1 VWPAERKSAYDGP
14 MEFTPQAILY
24 QAILFVALYFILKRL
39 VFDRFLDNL
48 EARHQRT
55 KGALE
60 EAALLR
66 EEAGRLQADYE
77 AQMAEMRHQA
87 AVAKDD
93 IRRQAEKG
101 EQELL
106 ELARGEAAQS
116 LVKARAEIAEQVR
129 VARASLEGDVAKLSE
144 QVLERLLK
152 RSS

>member
-1 VWPAERKSAYDGP
+1 
-14 MEFTPQAILY
+14 MEFTPQAIVY
-24 QAILFVALYFILKRL
+24 QAILFVALYFVLKRL

-60 EAALLR
+60 EATLLR
-66 EEAGRLQADYE
+66 EEAGRLQADYQ

-87 AVAKDD
+87 VVAKGE

-101 EQELL
+101 EQDLL

-116 LVKARAEIAEQVR
+116 LVKTRAEVAEQVR
-129 VARASLEGDVAKLSE
+129 AARASLEGDVAKLSE

-152 RSS
+152 RSL

>member
-1 VWPAERKSAYDGP
+1 

-24 QAILFVALYFILKRL
+24 QAILFIALYFMLKRL

-77 AQMAEMRHQA
+77 SQMAEMRHQA

-93 IRRQAEKG
+93 IRRQTEKG